1 MPGEYFHCD
10 LRLSEDHNSQRKQG
24 GGGGKWGGSVGT
36 GGGAA
41 SVRMQLSR
49 FRTPLLEYQ
58 SERRLASGIQLGTT
72 LAVYCHAS
80 PDHDQ
85 GNLPRQPRV
94 TGQLFYP

>member
-36 GGGAA
+36 GGAA

-49 FRTPLLEYQ
+49 FQTPLLEYQ

-94 TGQLFYP
+94 TIQLFYP